1 MFPGDTYYMNR
12 HIVYMDE
19 SPERRFKEERKEEV
33 KYFKGEV
40 LLRKKDVSFEMM
52 LPSKINLEIKNKE
65 VYSEL
70 FPTAFFFIFSLTLV
84 FLKRRFKL
92 IR

>member
-1 MFPGDTYYMNR
+1 
-12 HIVYMDE
+12 MDE
-19 SPERRFKEERKEEV
+19 SHERRFKEERKEEV

-65 VYSEL
+65 VCSEL
-70 FPTAFFFIFSLTLV
+70 FPTSLFFVCSLILV
-84 FLKRRFKL
+84 VLKRRFNL
-92 IR
+92 IK